1 MTAPADLCEKK
12 RRGREIRKLRRKLG
26 WIDIPVTYDRSDLT
40 GFGHLP
46 LFVNFARVVGLEDS
60 LEKRLHLCRRE
71 RSDGFTAEQ
80 MLWILAEAILYGID
94 RVDNISVL
102 GTDALVPKLHDLER
116 IPTAQAARDFLECF
130 TEENVR
136 ELLAVNRDVIS
147 NATTRRRKPV
157 SVSFLSDE
165 TVLTVYGKQEGAEV
179 GYNPKKKGRRSYLA
193 RLCVIDE
200 LDVVSYAELRGGTER
215 PLSRQGDFFDEAFAV
230 LPENTRVTTV
240 RLDRGHFAEK
250 TCRYFE
256 EERPATYYLK
266 VKLNPRMRSDFYALD
281 DGLFDEV
288 PHDDREIALVRYR
301 PSTWTR
307 ERTFVVLRRRK
318 PSEDSDQSRLVQSRL
333 IDEPEYEFEA
343 IVTSDEKMSAL
354 EVFKA
359 YNHGADVENR
369 IRELRYEYHID
380 RNGSHS
386 LQANSAHFV
395 WKVIVHNLM
404 SLFKR
409 MVLPAGWARK
419 SLKTVRA
426 YVLKVPGVVRRVGK
440 GVALAL
446 PVAFPLQA
454 LVQEAVEKLAG
465 LALGGPG

>member
-1 MTAPADLCEKK
+1 MTAPAALCEKK
-12 RRGREIRKLRRKLG
+12 RRTREIRKLRRKFG
-26 WIDIPVTYDRSDLT
+26 WIDIPVTYDRTDLT
-40 GFGHLP
+40 GLGHLP
-46 LFVNFARVVGLEDS
+46 LFVNFAKLMGLEES
-60 LEKRLHLCRRE
+60 LDKRLHLRRRE
-71 RSDGFTAEQ
+71 RSDGFTATQ
-80 MLWILAEAILYGID
+80 MLWVLAEAILYGID

-102 GTDALVPKLHDLER
+102 GTDALLPKLHGLDR

-130 TEENVR
+130 AEENVR
-136 ELLAVNRDVIS
+136 ELLAVNREVIS
-147 NATTRRRKPV
+147 NGTTRRREPV
-157 SVSFLSDE
+157 TASFFSDE
-165 TVLTVYGKQEGAEV
+165 TVLTVYGEQEGAEV

-200 LDVVSYAELRGGTER
+200 LDAVSYAELRGGTER
-215 PLSRQGDFFDEAFAV
+215 PLSRAREFFDKAFAS
-230 LPENTRVTTV
+230 LPKNVCVKSV

-256 EERPATYYLK
+256 EERPTTYYLK
-266 VKLNPRMRSDFYALD
+266 VKLNPRMRADFYALD
-281 DGLFDEV
+281 DGLFEPV
-288 PHDDREIALVRYR
+288 PHDDREIARVRYR

-307 ERTFVVLRRRK
+307 ERTFVVLRRRI
-318 PSEDSDQSRLVQSRL
+318 PPEDSDQSRL
-333 IDEPEYEFEA
+333 ITEPEYKFEA
-343 IVTSDEKMSAL
+343 IVTSDEGASAL
-354 EVFKA
+354 DVFKA

-380 RNGSHS
+380 KIGSGV
-386 LQANSAHFV
+386 LQANAAHFV

-409 MVLPAGWARK
+409 LALPAGWARK

-426 YVLKVPGVVRRVGK
+426 YVLKVPGVMRRVGK

-446 PVAFPLQA
+446 PAAFPLQA
-454 LVQEAVEKLAG
+454 LVQEAVEKLLG

>member
-1 MTAPADLCEKK
+1 MSAPADLCEKK

-26 WIDIPVTYDRSDLT
+26 WIDIPVTYDRTDLT

-60 LEKRLHLCRRE
+60 LEKR
-71 RSDGFTAEQ
+71 
-80 MLWILAEAILYGID
+80 
-94 RVDNISVL
+94 VDNISVL
-102 GTDALVPKLHDLER
+102 GTDALVPKLHDLDR

-130 TEENVR
+130 TEENVW

-147 NATTRRRKPV
+147 NETTRRREPV
-157 SVSFLSDE
+157 SVRFFSDE
-165 TVLTVYGKQEGAEV
+165 TVLTVYGNQEGSEI

-215 PLSRQGDFFDEAFAV
+215 PLSRQWEFFDEAFAV
-230 LPENTRVTTV
+230 LPENTWVTRV

-281 DGLFDEV
+281 DGLFEPV

-318 PSEDSDQSRLVQSRL
+318 PPEDSDQSRL
-333 IDEPEYEFEA
+333 ITDPEYEFEA
-343 IVTSDEKMSAL
+343 IVTNDIVTSDEKKSAL

-386 LQANSAHFV
+386 LQANAAHFV
-395 WKVIVHNLM
+395 WKVIVHNLV

-409 MVLPAGWARK
+409 LVLPAGWARK

-440 GVALAL
+440 GVTLAL

-454 LVQEAVEKLAG
+454 LMSEAAGKLLG
-465 LALGGPG
+465 LALGGAG